1 MLYVGLVTGVVVEN
15 LAAHVTGV
23 DAFRVFEA
31 TLILIPAAIA
41 GARLLFVAAHWNQ
54 YRRCPDRIWNR
65 EDGGMEMYGGM
76 PVMLLLSWPLLRA
89 LGIGFGA
96 FWDVASLTIMTG
108 MIVTRVGCLLNGC
121 CAGRPSRGWIG
132 VSLPNLRGV
141 WDKRIPVQ
149 GFEAGWAAV
158 VLAVATALLHRLP
171 FPGAL
176 FLVVIALYS
185 AGRLGLQ
192 WLREPEEGA
201 GNIAA
206 GHAASVVTV
215 VGSIAILAVEWPK

>member
-15 LAAHVTGV
+15 LAAHVTGIN
-23 DAFRVFEA
+23 AFHVFVA
-31 TLILIPAAIA
+31 TLILIPPAIA
-41 GARLLFVAAHWNQ
+41 GARLLFVAAHWDQ
-54 YRRCPDRIWNR
+54 YRRRPQRIWDR
-65 EDGGMEMYGGM
+65 EDGGMEVYGGM
-76 PVMLLLSWPLLRA
+76 PIMLLLSCPLLRA
-89 LGIGFGA
+89 LGVGFGA

-121 CAGRPSRGWIG
+121 CAGRPSRGRLG
-132 VSLPNLRGV
+132 VFLPNLRGV
-141 WDKRIPVQ
+141 CQKRIPVQ

-158 VLAVATALLHRLP
+158 VLAVATALLGRLP

-201 GNIAA
+201 GNIVV

-215 VGSIAILAVEWPK
+215 VVSIAILAAEWPK